1 MGIGDVAKQLGT
13 LWKEV
18 SASEKEK
25 YDNLARKDKERYERE
40 MAAYKNGET
49 ATSSKSISKSN
60 PQTTTSKPEVKPESS
75 KFKSEEMI
83 ESDDSD

>member
-40 MAAYKNGET
+40 MAAYKNGE
-49 ATSSKSISKSN
+49 AASSSQSISKSISK
-60 PQTTTSKPEVKPESS
+60 TASKPEVKPESS